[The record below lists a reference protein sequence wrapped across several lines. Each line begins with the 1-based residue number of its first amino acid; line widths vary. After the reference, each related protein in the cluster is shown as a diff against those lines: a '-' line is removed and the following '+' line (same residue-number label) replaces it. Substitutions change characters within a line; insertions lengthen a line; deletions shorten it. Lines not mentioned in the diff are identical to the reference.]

1 MSTAEYPAKNHG
13 EALER
18 YNNQKIGSGDE
29 PRDVEFYRLVTKTFT
44 PGPVSK
50 SRIFCQLAHQY
61 LILVNF
67 IFMWTVKRRTFKWQ
81 EKI

>member
-18 YNNQKIGSGDE
+18 YNNQKTGSGDE
-29 PRDVEFYRLVTKTFT
+29 PRDVEFYRLVTKSFT

-50 SRIFCQLAHQY
+50 FRIARQLTRQY
-61 LILVNF
+61 LILENL
-67 IFMWTVKRRTFKWQ
+67 IFM
-81 EKI
+81 